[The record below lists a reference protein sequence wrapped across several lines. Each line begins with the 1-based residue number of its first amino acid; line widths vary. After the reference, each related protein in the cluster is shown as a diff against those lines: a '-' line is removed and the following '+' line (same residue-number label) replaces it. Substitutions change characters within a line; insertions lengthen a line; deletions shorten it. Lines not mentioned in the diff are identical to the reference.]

1 MEKYL
6 EKLKALGVKDEEV
19 AKNLLKEIINDI
31 QEKDII
37 HLIIYYQTGSSFE
50 THNDVDI
57 IDYPWN
63 NISIAKENEEAIR
76 QHYKFAMDLEYVCTS
91 ESREKL
97 KKEAAKNWW
106 YVEGQY
112 SRYSLKLKKND
123 GTFFTYSTP
132 WIGYFE
138 RLDDIEIKICNS

>member
-6 EKLKALGVKDEEV
+6 EKLKALGVKDEEA

-63 NISIAKENEEAIR
+63 NISIVPWAR
-76 QHYKFAMDLEYVCTS
+76 C
-91 ESREKL
+91 
-97 KKEAAKNWW
+97 AA
-106 YVEGQY
+106 VTAGCC
-112 SRYSLKLKKND
+112 SAPRTIPTRRRAARRS
-123 GTFFTYSTP
+123 P
-132 WIGYFE
+132 
-138 RLDDIEIKICNS
+138 

>member
-6 EKLKALGVKDEEV
+6 EKLKALGVKDEEA

-76 QHYKFAMDLEYVCTS
+76 QHYKFAMEYVLLNQ
-91 ESREKL
+91 EKNL
-97 KKEAAKNWW
+97 KK
-106 YVEGQY
+106 
-112 SRYSLKLKKND
+112 KLLR
-123 GTFFTYSTP
+123 
-132 WIGYFE
+132 IGGM
-138 RLDDIEIKICNS
+138 

>member
-6 EKLKALGVKDEEV
+6 EKLKALGVKDEEA

-76 QHYKFAMDLEYVCTS
+76 QHYKFAMNLEYIYVLLNQ
-91 ESREKL
+91 EKNL
-97 KKEAAKNWW
+97 KK
-106 YVEGQY
+106 
-112 SRYSLKLKKND
+112 KLLR
-123 GTFFTYSTP
+123 
-132 WIGYFE
+132 IGGM
-138 RLDDIEIKICNS
+138 